1 MRFLIGIITGAILT
15 LFIAT
20 SLDAPTHPTL
30 ELARTQ
36 IERLWDALIDTTSD
50 SLFKVEE
57 ARSPAGKAPVSSQD
71 ATSADGPTPWASEQ
85 PDLPESHHGA
95 PDTPVT
101 ALEAPEQ
108 LPPPPPAQVSRMDSV
123 AEEDYD
129 HPAPA
134 PVSII
139 ENPDYALPPMELAA
153 VWVPFHSQMSAEGFA
168 ARLSR
173 ELDHSF
179 RVERQGAG
187 AYQVVFDATS
197 PIQRDTLLTQ
207 IAEITGQ

>member
-1 MRFLIGIITGAILT
+1 MRFLIGIITGTILT

-36 IERLWDALIDTTSD
+36 IERLWDVLIDTTSD

-57 ARSPAGKAPVSSQD
+57 AQSAPAKR
-71 ATSADGPTPWASEQ
+71 TEGPTPWASEQ
-85 PDLPESHHGA
+85 PVLPERQHAA
-95 PDTPVT
+95 PDIPVI

-108 LPPPPPAQVSRMDSV
+108 LPPPPPAQALKVTERVTESGIDEETGQPAAAPGSV
-123 AEEDYD
+123 FE
-129 HPAPA
+129 APDD
-134 PVSII
+134 
-139 ENPDYALPPMELAA
+139 PDYLLQAPLELAA

-187 AYQVVFDATS
+187 AYQVVFDSTS
-197 PIQRDTLLTQ
+197 PVQRDMLLAQ
-207 IAEITGQ
+207 IAEITGR

>member
-1 MRFLIGIITGAILT
+1 MRFMIGIITGAILT

-57 ARSPAGKAPVSSQD
+57 ARSPAGNEPGSRQVAMRAED
-71 ATSADGPTPWASEQ
+71 PTPWASEQ
-85 PDLPESHHGA
+85 PDLPESLRAA
-95 PDTPVT
+95 PDTPVA

-108 LPPPPPAQVSRMDSV
+108 LPPPPPAQAARVDSGIGQ
-123 AEEDYD
+123 EDEQ
-129 HPAPA
+129 PAPA
-134 PVSII
+134 SVV
-139 ENPDYALPPMELAA
+139 EEPDYSLQTPLELAA

-197 PIQRDTLLTQ
+197 PIQRDTLLAE
-207 IAEITGQ
+207 IAELTGR